1 MCASVRPMFGHTL
14 GCADN
19 YQRDEAVDVGYCQFP
34 QDSVK
39 PFYAFRYKLSCTSF
53 KFANCCDFWLFILM
67 LINPPLP
74 PHSHPINDLKSF
86 S

>member
-19 YQRDEAVDVGYCQFP
+19 YERDEAVDVGYCQFP

-39 PFYAFRYKLSCTSF
+39 PVLRFPLQTKLHELQICELLRLLAVHF
-53 KFANCCDFWLFILM
+53 DAN
-67 LINPPLP
+67 
-74 PHSHPINDLKSF
+74 
-86 S
+86 